1 MLFNSLAFMLFLP
14 IVFIHYWILPHRF
27 RWTLLLVSSY
37 YFYMSWNPKYVVLIL
52 FTTIVSFTAG
62 IMMEKHQN
70 SKYKKIILIIAALL
84 CLGVLFFFKYFNFV
98 SESISALL
106 GNFAIKLNPIT
117 ISLFLPVGISF
128 YTFQTLSYV
137 IDVYN
142 GKIKAEHHFGYY
154 ATFVAFFP
162 QLVAGPIERTD
173 NLLPQIKEKKFFNYN
188 QATYGLKL
196 MMWGFFKKLC
206 IADSI
211 AVFVDSVYTSL
222 ESNTGFPMLFAVLGF
237 SVQIYCDFSGYSDI
251 AIGTAKLL
259 GINLMTNF
267 KSPYFS
273 SSIREFWSRWHISLS
288 TYFRDYVYIPLGGNR
303 QGKIRHNIN
312 LMITFLISGLWH
324 GANWTFV
331 IWGGIHGIAQI
342 VENTFIKRQ
351 RDIKNNNIIW
361 KTISIIVVYVF
372 CTLAWVFF
380 RADNITDA
388 VFVLVHIFD
397 GLSGG
402 KHYFNNSIGLNYYHG
417 VKLGILITILVIYD
431 YLSLKF
437 DVIDMISKQKSLFRW
452 TIYILLV
459 MLVFLFATVNSNSF
473 IYFQF

>member
-162 QLVAGPIERTD
+162 QLVLI
-173 NLLPQIKEKKFFNYN
+173 YN
-188 QATYGLKL
+188 
-196 MMWGFFKKLC
+196 
-206 IADSI
+206 
-211 AVFVDSVYTSL
+211 
-222 ESNTGFPMLFAVLGF
+222 
-237 SVQIYCDFSGYSDI
+237 
-251 AIGTAKLL
+251 
-259 GINLMTNF
+259 
-267 KSPYFS
+267 
-273 SSIREFWSRWHISLS
+273 
-288 TYFRDYVYIPLGGNR
+288 
-303 QGKIRHNIN
+303 
-312 LMITFLISGLWH
+312 
-324 GANWTFV
+324 
-331 IWGGIHGIAQI
+331 
-342 VENTFIKRQ
+342 
-351 RDIKNNNIIW
+351 
-361 KTISIIVVYVF
+361 
-372 CTLAWVFF
+372 
-380 RADNITDA
+380 
-388 VFVLVHIFD
+388 
-397 GLSGG
+397 
-402 KHYFNNSIGLNYYHG
+402 
-417 VKLGILITILVIYD
+417 
-431 YLSLKF
+431 
-437 DVIDMISKQKSLFRW
+437 
-452 TIYILLV
+452 
-459 MLVFLFATVNSNSF
+459 
-473 IYFQF
+473 